1 MAFVELD
8 SVSLSYPV
16 LHAVDLT
23 LRTQLRAL
31 SAGGVIAQS
40 QRRNSLEVRALVDIN
55 LQIAEGDRLGV
66 VGHNGAG
73 KTTLLKVLAG
83 IYRPQRGTIR
93 RQGHAVALINP
104 SNGLKQDFTGYENI
118 ENIGMLSGLTQKQI
132 SERIADIAE
141 FTELGDFLSLPVAT
155 YSAGMQTRLAFAV
168 ATSLDPEIL
177 VADEAISAGDA
188 HFMEGAQKR
197 MAKMMEKS
205 SILVLA
211 THSIETLRQLCNRA
225 ILLEHGRLVAVGSV
239 DEVAEMYRATQG
251 GKQAST

>member
-1 MAFVELD
+1 MAFVELN

-16 LHAVDLT
+16 LHAVDLN
-23 LRTQLRAL
+23 LKSQLRNL
-31 SAGGVIAQS
+31 SAGGLIA
-40 QRRNSLEVRALVDIN
+40 RGKGRNSLEVRALIDIN
-55 LQIAEGDRLGV
+55 LKIAEGDRVGV

-73 KTTLLKVLAG
+73 KTTLLKVVAG
-83 IYRPQRGTIR
+83 IYRPQAGTIK

-118 ENIGMLSGLTQKQI
+118 ENIGMLSGLTHRQI
-132 SERIADIAE
+132 SARIDDIAE
-141 FTELGDFLSLPVAT
+141 FTELGDFLSLPVVT

-197 MAKMMEKS
+197 MAVMMEKS

-211 THSIETLRQLCNRA
+211 THSIETLRRLCNRA
-225 ILLEHGRLVAVGSV
+225 ILLHHGRVVMAGSV
-239 DEVAEMYRATQG
+239 DEVAEKYQATKG
-251 GKQAST
+251 D

>member
-1 MAFVELD
+1 MAFIELE
-8 SVSLSYPV
+8 SVSLLYPI
-16 LHAVDLT
+16 LHAVDLN
-23 LRTQLRAL
+23 LKTQLRAL
-31 SAGGVIAQS
+31 SAGGVIARS
-40 QRRNSLEVRALVDIN
+40 EKRNTVEVRALVDIN
-55 LQIAEGDRLGV
+55 LRITEGDRLGV

-73 KTTLLKVLAG
+73 KTTLLKVISG
-83 IYRPQRGTIR
+83 IYRPQKGTIR

-118 ENIGMLSGLTQKQI
+118 ENIGMLSGLTRKQI
-132 SERIADIAE
+132 AERIADIAA
-141 FTELGDFLSLPVAT
+141 FTELGDFLSLPVGT

-188 HFMEGAQKR
+188 RFMEGAQRR
-197 MAKMMEKS
+197 MKTMMEKS

-225 ILLEHGRLVAVGSV
+225 ILLQHGRLIMAGSV
-239 DEVAEMYRATQG
+239 DEVADMYLATKG
-251 GKQAST
+251 A